1 MTSATLNRRES
12 GGTHRRVKALLL
24 LLVLVPSVAVAQPVN
39 PYEEETSG
47 DREVDVTVAV
57 ALIARARVLADEGAY
72 ADAKQLVVEALVRD
86 PGNAE
91 AKPFLVELN
100 QRLGIVDPA
109 PRPVEPPRPPPIEPI
124 EPPADDLADVP
135 EPARYV
141 RPGAFTRYVGGVV
154 GGAVAGGLFADVVT
168 GLDDTSEDQ
177 VLTGVVLGAAAGT
190 VLARGLG
197 KAELTKGDFALINS
211 MTAWGLAGGMMFGFA
226 LDPPEGE
233 AYSLNGV
240 LGIAGGYFIGHA
252 AARKSDLSTQRMARV
267 NLAAFVGVA
276 APWLL
281 YAAVADDETTDDE
294 QVFGWLSTAGL
305 VGGVYL
311 GFRWTRNMKPGSE
324 LDSIEANRPIALF
337 ELGRGGW
344 GAGGL
349 SMMPLHG
356 PARGTGAGLSLASG
370 TW

>member
-1 MTSATLNRRES
+1 MRAL
-12 GGTHRRVKALLL
+12 ALLL
-24 LLVLVPSVAVAQPVN
+24 VALPSVALAQPVD
-39 PYEEETSG
+39 PYG
-47 DREVDVTVAV
+47 DPPPSTPITDDNEVDVTVAA
-57 ALIARARVLADEGAY
+57 ALVARARVLADEGAY
-72 ADAKQLVVEALVRD
+72 ADAKQLVVEALVRN
-86 PGNAE
+86 PGDAA
-91 AKPFLVELN
+91 AKAFLVELN
-100 QRLGIVDPA
+100 QRLGIVDP
-109 PRPVEPPRPPPIEPI
+109 PVSRPPPVEPVPPGPTGLPATPPPE
-124 EPPADDLADVP
+124 DLVDTP
-135 EPARYV
+135 GPDTGYV
-141 RPGAFTRYVGGVV
+141 RPGAFTRYAGGIV

-168 GLDDTSEDQ
+168 GLDDTTEDQ

-233 AYSLNGV
+233 AFSLNGV

-252 AARKSDLSTQRMARV
+252 AARKSDVSSARMARV

-281 YAAVADDETTDDE
+281 YAAVSDDETTDDE
-294 QVFGWLSTAGL
+294 QAFGWLSTAGL
-305 VGGVYL
+305 IGGVYL
-311 GFRWTRNMKPGSE
+311 GFRWTRGMKPGSE
-324 LDSIEANRPIALF
+324 VDAREAARPIALF

-344 GAGGL
+344 RAGGL
-349 SMMPLHG
+349 SLMPLQG
-356 PARGTGAGLSLASG
+356 NARGGSLSLASG